1 MVQPSR
7 AANGNKIASEGKLAS
22 MDEAAEFFSAGK
34 AAHQA
39 GLLADA
45 IALYG
50 RAIEKRP
57 DYAEAH
63 NNLGNVLGEAKRHA
77 EAAASLARAAELR
90 PELAAIHSNLG
101 LALARLERFEDAA
114 ASHRRALAL
123 QPDLAEAHNNL
134 AMALKEL
141 GRPEEAITHYR
152 RAIKLKQGFAPFH
165 HNLAN
170 ALSTLA
176 RYDEAL
182 SSFQHAIALNP
193 KLAGAHDSLG
203 LALMALDRGED
214 AVASFRRAIEFDAGQ
229 ASFHLHLA
237 TALQDLEQFAE
248 AEEAYARAVTL
259 APGMAAAHASRGL
272 ALLEA
277 GRRAEA
283 LESLE
288 RAIAADPA
296 AAPAY
301 YYRQRASEHVP
312 RDSDVA
318 TLEALA
324 AASAGKSP
332 DARYGFHFSLADAYE
347 AQGNFDS
354 AFENFRIGN
363 ELRRG
368 AVSYNEEAVRERLQ
382 RIQRMFT
389 PARLADHARE
399 GSESEQPI
407 FIVGLPR
414 SGSTL
419 LEQILASHPQVAG
432 GGERPLLAKL
442 LAAVRLE
449 DRPPA
454 EFPDYVP
461 DLRPGD
467 LRLLGERYVGL
478 LAANRPP
485 APRLLDKYLANH
497 AYLGMIAMMLPRAR
511 ILHIRR
517 DPRDALISAYCQP
530 FSGNAQPQS
539 YDLGELGRHYRLYA
553 GMMEHWRKTLVEGS
567 LLEVRYEALVDDLE
581 GSLRPI
587 LDYCGLPWD
596 ERCLTFHET
605 RRPVRSASL
614 TQVRRRLY
622 RSSIGRWRHF
632 EAHLGPLFEAL
643 GPDSRD

>member
-1 MVQPSR
+1 
-7 AANGNKIASEGKLAS
+7 
-22 MDEAAEFFSAGK
+22 MDDAVEFFSAGK

-39 GLLADA
+39 GRLNEA
-45 IALYG
+45 IALYK
-50 RAIEKRP
+50 RAIETRP

-63 NNLGNVLGEAKRHA
+63 NNLGNVLGEAKRHE

-101 LALARLERFEDAA
+101 LALARLGRFEEAA

-141 GRPEEAITHYR
+141 GRPEEALTHYR
-152 RAIKLKQGFAPFH
+152 RAIKLKQGIAAFH

-170 ALSTLA
+170 ALSVLR

-203 LALMALDRGED
+203 VALMALDRGEE
-214 AVASFRRAIEFDAGQ
+214 AVASFRRAIEIDAAQ
-229 ASFHLHLA
+229 ASFHLDLA
-237 TALQDLEQFAE
+237 GALQDLERFAE
-248 AEEAYARAVTL
+248 AEEAYARAVAL
-259 APGMAAAHASRGL
+259 APDMAAAHASRGL

-277 GRRAEA
+277 GRRPEA
-283 LESLE
+283 LESFE
-288 RAIAADPA
+288 RAIAAEPDAPA
-296 AAPAY
+296 AY
-301 YYRQRASEHVP
+301 YYRQRASERVP
-312 RDSDVA
+312 GEGEVA

-324 AASAGKSP
+324 AASAGKTP
-332 DARYGFHFSLADAYE
+332 QERYGFHFALGDAYE
-347 AQGNFDS
+347 AQGNFAS
-354 AFENFRIGN
+354 AFEHFRIGN

-368 AVSYNEEAVRERLQ
+368 LVDYNEETVRERLQ
-382 RIQRMFT
+382 RSQRIFT
-389 PARLADHARE
+389 AARIADHANE
-399 GSESEQPI
+399 GSQSEQPI
-407 FIVGLPR
+407 FIVGLAR

-432 GGERPLLAKL
+432 GGERPILAKL
-442 LAAVRLE
+442 LSVVRLDE
-449 DRPPA
+449 RPPA
-454 EFPDYVP
+454 AFPDYVAE
-461 DLRPGD
+461 LRLGD
-467 LRLLGERYVGL
+467 LRLLGDRYAGL
-478 LAANRPP
+478 LAANQP
-485 APRLLDKYLANH
+485 AVPRLLDKYLANY
-497 AYLGMIAMMLPRAR
+497 AYLGMIRMMLPRAR

-517 DPRDALISAYCQP
+517 DPRDALVSAYCQP

-553 GMMEHWRKTLVEGS
+553 GMMDHWRKVLVEGS

-596 ERCLTFHET
+596 ERCLSFHET
-605 RRPVRSASL
+605 RRAVRSASL
-614 TQVRRRLY
+614 DQVRRRLY

-632 EAHLGPLFEAL
+632 EAHLGPLLEAL
-643 GPDSRD
+643 GPDSGE